1 MIHLLTRYSSHHLLC
16 IIPFHGF
23 HQSPR
28 RPSTADSP
36 RLTNPSL
43 TTKSPHSSARPPFT
57 SSDADTGRDHT
68 QRPGQSHSRP
78 PSPFKSSDRSSHSP
92 DRSHTRARLVLSFF
106 AVVLNYAQNR
116 LHGGTQSTCLKVR
129 IPVSCRFLC
138 LLFLLPARGCPSL
151 LIALTAMH
159 TARDPK
165 HKPTQAGQAS
175 PSHVQTEGEPRAIIR
190 SS

>member
-16 IIPFHGF
+16 VVPFHDF

-28 RPSTADSP
+28 RPSTADSSHF
-36 RLTNPSL
+36 TSSSL
-43 TTKSPHSSARPPFT
+43 TAKSSHSSARHPFT

-68 QRPGQSHSRP
+68 QRPSQSHSRP
-78 PSPFKSSDRSSHSP
+78 SSPSKYSDRSSHSP
-92 DRSHTRARLVLSFF
+92 DRSHTRARLVFPFF

-116 LHGGTQSTCLKVR
+116 LHGGTQLTCLKVR
-129 IPVSCRFLC
+129 IPVSCRLLC
-138 LLFLLPARGCPSL
+138 LPSLLPARGCPSL
-151 LIALTAMH
+151 PTALTAMH
-159 TARDPK
+159 TTRDPK

-175 PSHVQTEGEPRAIIR
+175 PGHAQAEGGPRVIIR